1 MKNLGT
7 ALSALSTMVLLTSP
21 LAANGATI
29 GPTPYFSFA
38 DSPFATTLFDY
49 FHLENFED
57 GSLNTPGV
65 VASAGM
71 VLSPAALTDSVD
83 NDNGPIDGSGTSGH
97 TWYSNGNS
105 SLTFTFDAALLGALP
120 THAGLVWTDVG
131 FASGRDGFDN
141 VIFEAFDGANNSLGI
156 IGPSALGDGLFG
168 GQTAEDRFF
177 GITSASGIGS
187 IRITSANSTDWEMDH
202 LQYGLAPSAPTA
214 VPEPGMLA
222 LLGIGLMG
230 IGIMRRRT

>member
-1 MKNLGT
+1 MRNLST
-7 ALSALSTMVLLTSP
+7 ALSALATVVLLTSP
-21 LAANGATI
+21 LAANGATF
-29 GPTPYFSFA
+29 GPTPYLSFA
-38 DSPFATTLFDY
+38 DSPFAATEFDY

-83 NDNGPIDGSGTSGH
+83 NDDGSTDGSGISGH
-97 TWYSNGNS
+97 SWYSNGNS

-120 THAGLVWTDVG
+120 THAGLVWTDAG

-141 VIFEAFDGANNSLGI
+141 VTFEAFDAANNSLGV
-156 IGPSALGDGLFG
+156 IGLSALGDGLFG

-202 LQYGLAPSAPTA
+202 LQYGLAPSAPTT

-222 LLGIGLMG
+222 LLGIGLVG